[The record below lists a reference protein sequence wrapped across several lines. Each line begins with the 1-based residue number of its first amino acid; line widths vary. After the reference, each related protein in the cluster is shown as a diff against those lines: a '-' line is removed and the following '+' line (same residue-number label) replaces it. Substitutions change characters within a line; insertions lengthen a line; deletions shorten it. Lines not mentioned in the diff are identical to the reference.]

1 MAESL
6 AVHQI
11 GGNMKKIMQGNEA
24 VARGAWEAGV
34 KVACAYPGTP
44 SSEILLELAQYKEIY
59 TEWSPNEKVAVEV
72 AAGAAVAGA
81 RAMACMKHVGMNV
94 ASDPFMT
101 LAYTGI
107 KGGLTI
113 VVCDDPFAH
122 SSQNEQDS
130 RNWARFAK
138 VPMLEPADSQ
148 ECYDFTKVAFEM
160 SEKFDTPVLV
170 KGETRISHSD
180 SPVNYGERKESTMPL
195 GLDPKDMPKYVMV
208 PANARVRRKIVEERT
223 KKLEEYADKFKFNK
237 MELNDRNIGVIAAG
251 ASYMYTKEV
260 FPDWSYLKLGMVWPL
275 PKKMLA
281 EFFKKVKKVIVVEE
295 LDPFLETE
303 IKALGYKIFHGK
315 DLIPTM
321 GELDPAVVEQSLK
334 GKAYKAPMVRY
345 SSQNLPRRPPNMCPG
360 CSHRALFYSLKKLG
374 PFVFG
379 DIGCYTLGAA
389 PPLQAVHSC
398 VCMGASIGQAFGAGK
413 ALGAEGL
420 GKVCAVIGDSTFLHG
435 GVAPLMDA
443 VYNKGYSTTIICD
456 NRITGMT
463 GLQEHPGTGYTA
475 KGEPANMVNYV
486 ELAKALGVKNVRTV
500 DPYNVAETMD
510 VVRDELNRDEASV
523 VVTVNGPCMLHR
535 REKRKF
541 EYPYYEVDTE
551 KCRGCKMCLE
561 INCPAISWQ
570 EVSEADSMTADGKKR
585 KGVVS
590 ISKTVCPGCGLCS
603 QICKFEA
610 IVPGKA

>member
-1 MAESL
+1 
-6 AVHQI
+6 
-11 GGNMKKIMQGNEA
+11 MKKVMQGNEGI
-24 VARGAWEAGV
+24 ARGAWEAGV
-34 KVACAYPGTP
+34 KVATAYPGTP
-44 SSEILLELAQYKEIY
+44 SSEILQEMTQYKEVY

-81 RAMACMKHVGMNV
+81 RAMASMKHVGLNV

-107 KGGLTI
+107 KGGFVI
-113 VVCDDPFAH
+113 IVCDDPFVH

-138 VPMLEPADSQ
+138 VPMFEPGDAQ
-148 ECYDFTKVAFEM
+148 ECHDFVKLAFDV

-170 KGETRISHSD
+170 RGETRVCHAD
-180 SPVNYGERKESTMPL
+180 SPVVLGERKESAMPL
-195 GLDPKDMPKYVMV
+195 GLDPKLAPKYVMV
-208 PANARVRRKIVEERT
+208 PANVRVRRPIIEERM
-223 KKLEEYADKFKFNK
+223 KKLEAYADKFKGNK
-237 MELNDRNIGVIAAG
+237 MEINDKNIGVITSGAA
-251 ASYMYTKEV
+251 YMYTKDV
-260 FPDWSYLKLGMVWPL
+260 FPNYSYLKLGMVWPL

-281 EFFKKVKKVIVVEE
+281 EFFKKVKKVIIVEE

-303 IKALGYKIFHGK
+303 IKALGYKIWHGK
-315 DLIPTM
+315 DIIPTM
-321 GELDPAVVEQSLK
+321 FELTPEIVEKSLK
-334 GKAYKAPMVRY
+334 GKAYKAPKVRVKPED
-345 SSQNLPRRPPNMCPG
+345 LPRRPPNMCPG

-374 PFVFG
+374 TFVFG

-398 VCMGASIGQAFGAGK
+398 VCMGGSIGEAFGAGK
-413 ALGAEGL
+413 ALGQEGL

-435 GVAPLMDA
+435 GVAPLMDV

-475 KGEPANMVNYV
+475 KGEPASMVNYP
-486 ELAKALGVKNVRTV
+486 ELAKALGIKHVRTI
-500 DPYNVAETMD
+500 DPYNVAETME
-510 VVRDELNRDEASV
+510 VVREELNRDDASV
-523 VVTVNGPCMLHR
+523 VVTTNGPCMLHR
-535 REKRKF
+535 REKRRF
-541 EYPYYEVDTE
+541 PYPYYAIDFG
-551 KCRGCKMCLE
+551 KCRGCKACLE
-561 INCPAISWQ
+561 IGCPAISWQ
-570 EVSEADSMTADGKKR
+570 EVSEADSTTKDGKKR

-590 ISKTVCPGCGLCS
+590 INRAVCPGCGLCH

-610 IVPGKA
+610 IVPGQA